1 MEKTVKIG
9 KREYEA
15 LKALARKRGQF
26 LQYVLNEAV
35 RKYVEAQRDQA

>member
-35 RKYVEAQRDQA
+35 RKYVEANHDKA